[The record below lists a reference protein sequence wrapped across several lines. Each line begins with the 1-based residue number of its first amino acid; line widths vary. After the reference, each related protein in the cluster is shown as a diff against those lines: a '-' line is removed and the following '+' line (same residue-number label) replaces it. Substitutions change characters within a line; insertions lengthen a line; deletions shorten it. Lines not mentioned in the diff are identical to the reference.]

1 MHVCGF
7 RSDDIKWVK
16 CIAMNFKENV
26 IYANQIQ
33 RAGFY

>member
-7 RSDDIKWVK
+7 RSNDIKWVK
-16 CIAMNFKENV
+16 MYSNEFKENV

-33 RAGFY
+33 RARFY